1 MPDTKMFRTLLIG
14 CGSRRE
20 RTVSPDGNRAF
31 RGLVTLDIN
40 PDHNPDIVHDLLDL
54 PLPFDD
60 ETFDEIHA
68 YEVLEHTGTQ
78 GDYKFFFAQFA
89 DFWRVLKPGGLLCGS
104 VPRRESVWA
113 WGDPSHTRIIQ
124 AESLTFLN
132 QPKYTREIGVTAM
145 SDFRYLYKADFDF
158 IHAGHSEHTM
168 EFILQA
174 VKPSR
179 ITTTGALNA

>member
-1 MPDTKMFRTLLIG
+1 MTFRSLLIG

-20 RTVSPDGNRAF
+20 KIVSPDDTRAF

-68 YEVLEHTGTQ
+68 YEVLEHTGSQ
-78 GDYKFFFAQFA
+78 GDYKFFFAQFS
-89 DFWRVLKPGGLLCGS
+89 DFWRVLKPKGFLCAS
-104 VPRRESVWA
+104 VPRRDSVWA

-124 AESLTFLN
+124 LETLSFLH
-132 QPKYTREIGVTAM
+132 QPKYTAEIGLTAM
-145 SDFRYLYKADFDF
+145 SDFRHIYKADFDLVR
-158 IHAGHSEHTM
+158 ATYTPHTT

-174 VKPSR
+174 IKPSR
-179 ITTTGALNA
+179 LAYKGANDA